1 MNHIDNLAG
10 FKEEVLEDDS
20 NTTDII
26 FNELKKK
33 LTHDVLRDMLAKM
46 NAISNVFKGES
57 GSGLSGGMLIDLFLT
72 EYLTNI
78 IESYEACHEGES
90 DCKILQIPI
99 SIKKI
104 NGKSTIALDWSK
116 NGDDSKKRERF
127 ETDIM
132 VVNLKSCKWWKEFPQ
147 GVTQEEKDSEYYSTI
162 MKAGIYII
170 SRKYCKKYVTL
181 SSNNKTNSL
190 IDNKQ
195 LYNMLKESIRE
206 NMVLEFPIE
215 FPTYK
220 FDILKAFEQ

>member
-20 NTTDII
+20 NTTHII
-26 FNELKKK
+26 FNELKKN

-57 GSGLSGGMLIDLFLT
+57 GSGLSGGMLIDMFLT

>member
-1 MNHIDNLAG
+1 MNRLDNAAG
-10 FKEEVLEDDS
+10 FNEEVLGEDS
-20 NTTDII
+20 NTTSII
-26 FNELKKK
+26 FNELKKY
-33 LTHDVLRDMLAKM
+33 LTHDVLCDMLAKM
-46 NAISNVFKGES
+46 NAVSDVLKGDS
-57 GSGLSGGMLIDLFLT
+57 GSGLSGGMLIDMFLT

-78 IESYEACHEGES
+78 IKSYEACHKGES
-90 DCKILQIPI
+90 DCKILNIPI

-132 VVNLKSCKWWKEFPQ
+132 IINLKSCQWWKTEPQ
-147 GVTQEEKDSEYYSTI
+147 GATQEEKDSKYYSTTI
-162 MKAGIYII
+162 KAGIYII
-170 SRKYCKKYVTL
+170 SHKYCKNNVTL

-190 IDNKQ
+190 IDTKQ

-206 NMVLEFPIE
+206 NMVLEFPTE

-220 FDILKAFEQ
+220 FKILNAFE